1 MSNAKRFLSVIL
13 AMIMVLSTL
22 VIGASAYSDYKGDAI
37 KGQYNKLD
45 KPVLTTEQYASA
57 AVDELDRMLGK
68 EQIKLDKS
76 DLYGIGSL
84 DLTSVDATMKSV
96 YDFVTGR
103 TFETFKGMLGD
114 LGNLSANAFKDVTRA
129 GSGDIGVLY
138 AVLQFLYDNKGIFV
152 SYVDQT
158 INLGS
163 ILPSVVDLSDYT
175 DVNMLLKT
183 MLYKEVYTTVDAS
196 GNKVR
201 PDTESASAKATIK
214 ATSIDTM
221 VQKLIDDLVIKEI
234 PELSG
239 YTNISSGS
247 MYSFIDNALKQA
259 FNSSLVLDAL
269 NGSVKD
275 EIKKACGVEFQKNAD
290 GSYVKDSKGNKV
302 EANRDNL
309 NGYANYLNIDYTYS
323 GFTFGSGSFVSQI
336 NNILGSFVD
345 VLLKDKT
352 LVTWQTGD
360 NSKLM
365 NNLVALAKAV
375 LVKTGD
381 DFFAPYIKV
390 ADEATINKMTNEELI
405 VYALRAIING
415 SVKGLYIP
423 DDVTTVIDF
432 AYYGM
437 TQLLATSAPE
447 LDFSNYA
454 KNLDTIIIMGV
465 DYAIYSVNSAIDMGL
480 SYAYSMS
487 DVDAQLKIA
496 AKYGIDN
503 YGGLL
508 NGLSLSTS
516 DSGWTTLNKIVD
528 GVLGLNWLPTSS
540 NRDVKTFVI
549 DDLIGKI
556 ANLDLKGVL
565 DLFELS
571 AYPSASDLNKT
582 PKAAVLDIVT
592 RVVNIIF
599 PGALNASATTIDALA
614 TNAALAKTVDA
625 IFSDLYNYRAN
636 LVKGALPIVCSILS
650 LTTAQEFKFP
660 TVTCDTLIYDK
671 SGAPSFTIKFR
682 NNSSGINTGY
692 TDANGVFHQDQ
703 LYTYKIESV
712 TSNLDDKLNIAY
724 SKSDVAAGEEVDLSV
739 SSKSTVSGTTPFIVT
754 ITYNVLTEDGSNLT
768 ASPMTE
774 KVYSFISA
782 SAADDRDKEL
792 SVTASGYTFTGSAS
806 IYASSMRDIY
816 RAQFTVQNAA
826 SDSPVTGTPIA
837 TATKPIDATYI
848 KAKTDAFAI
857 TPKNGDQSG
866 MGKTYALQTTEA
878 YAALTDAERDTVWA
892 AICASGTSSRVPGK
906 YTYTFGA
913 NIGGTKVQK
922 AGYNIFCY
930 NDYGLE
936 SLLSSEIGKHRQ
948 QSNYSTGWSDWTA
961 AMQQA
966 VNVVYAPFVA
976 NSFLNQKAK
985 QYKAAYTKLKAAV
998 DTLDANEKAG
1008 GLSETKQIINSY
1020 APSNEGKEFDAAD
1033 YTYFGVADFEP
1044 YTYYNYRTEV
1054 RAAESMINRAEVP
1067 DATGKTYP
1075 ADTLT
1080 VTYRNHRL
1088 SLYGERLLK
1097 KEATSVHLSRELTN
1111 AQAKG
1116 YVESNYT
1123 AESWAMYQRAVV
1135 FASAVLNEDIKT
1147 VRQSKV
1153 NTAYEMLLE
1162 YQKRLIEA
1170 GGTPGGDDKAV
1181 YDLISDVNVV
1191 ETTDGKVL
1199 TGVTGGGAYDVAHYF
1214 SNLKNCTVEL
1224 VENENGFFTTDAKIL
1239 VKDNSGKV
1247 IDTYIVS
1254 VTGDVNGDG
1263 SDSDNI
1269 DTGIIL
1275 AVAGLAS
1282 KFDTQA
1288 QQYAADF
1295 TNDNVIDSVDVGSAL
1310 SVVSL
1315 TAKIDYV
1322 NRTAVPV

>member
-1 MSNAKRFLSVIL
+1 MSNAKRFISVIL

-22 VIGASAYSDYKGDAI
+22 VIGASAYSAYKGDAI

-45 KPVLTTEQYASA
+45 KPVLTTDQYASA
-57 AVDELDRMLGK
+57 AVDELDRMLNV
-68 EQIKLDKS
+68 EQIKLEKS
-76 DLYGIGSL
+76 DLYGIGEL
-84 DLTSVDATMKSV
+84 DLTSVDATMASV
-96 YDFVTGR
+96 YNFVNGR

-114 LGNLSANAFKDVTRA
+114 LGNLNANAFKGVTRS
-129 GSGDIGVLY
+129 GGDINVLY

-152 SYVDQT
+152 DFVAGD
-158 INLGS
+158 IDLGS

-201 PDTESASAKATIK
+201 PDTESSAAKATIK

-221 VQKLIDDLVIKEI
+221 AQKLIDDLVVKEI
-234 PELSG
+234 PELKG

-247 MYSFIDNALKQA
+247 MYSFIDNALKQV

-275 EIKKACGVEFQKNAD
+275 ELKKACGVEFKKDAN
-290 GSYVKDSKGNKV
+290 GSYIKDANGNKV
-302 EANRDNL
+302 EDNRDNL

-323 GFTFGSGSFVSQI
+323 GFTFGSGSFISQV

-345 VLLKDKT
+345 TLLKDKT

-365 NNLVALAKAV
+365 DNLIALAKAV

-381 DFFAPYIKV
+381 DFFASYIKV
-390 ADEATINKMTNEELI
+390 ADEATINKMSNEELI

-415 SVKGLYIP
+415 SVTGMYIP

-447 LDFSNYA
+447 LDFSGYE
-454 KNLDTIIIMGV
+454 KSLDTIIIMGV

-480 SYAYSMS
+480 SYAHSMS

-528 GVLGLNWLPTSS
+528 GLLGLNWLPTSA
-540 NRDVKTFVI
+540 NKDVKTFVI
-549 DDLIGKI
+549 DNLIGKI
-556 ANLDLKGVL
+556 AKLDLKGVL
-565 DLFELS
+565 DMFELS

-582 PKAAVLDIVT
+582 PKAAVLDVVT
-592 RVVNIIF
+592 RIVNIIF
-599 PGALNASATTIDALA
+599 PGALDNSATTLDAIA
-614 TNAALAKTVDA
+614 TNAALSKTVDA

-636 LVKGALPIVCSILS
+636 LVKGALPIVCSILD

-671 SGAPSFTIKFR
+671 TGSPNFTIKFR

-692 TDANGVFHQDQ
+692 TDANGTFHQDS
-703 LYTYKIESV
+703 LYTYEIVSV
-712 TSNLDDKLNIAY
+712 TSNLDDKLNLV
-724 SKSDVAAGEEVDLSV
+724 KDKTNVAAGEEANISV
-739 SSKSTVSGTTPFIVT
+739 SSKTNISGTTPFIVT
-754 ITYNVLTEDGSNLT
+754 IKYNVLTEDGSTLT
-768 ASPMTE
+768 SEPMTE
-774 KVYSFISA
+774 YVYSFISA
-782 SAADDRDKEL
+782 SAQDDRDKEL
-792 SVTASGYTFTGSAS
+792 SQTTSGYTFVGPAS
-806 IYASSMRDIY
+806 IYASSMRDLY
-816 RAQFTVQNAA
+816 RAQYTVQNAA
-826 SDSPVTGTPIA
+826 SDKSVTGTPIV
-837 TATKPIDATYI
+837 TATKAINATYI
-848 KAKTDAFAI
+848 QPKTDEF
-857 TPKNGDQSG
+857 TVTQKNGDQAG
-866 MGKTYALQTTEA
+866 MGTTYMLQTTDA
-878 YAALTDAERDTVWA
+878 YAALTDEEKETVWSE
-892 AICASGTSSRVPGK
+892 ICATGTAARVPGK

-913 NIGGTKVQK
+913 NVNGVKVQK
-922 AGYNIFCY
+922 AGFSVFCY
-930 NDYGLE
+930 NNYGLD

-948 QSNYSTGWSDWTA
+948 ASNYSTGWNAWVTA
-961 AMQQA
+961 MESA
-966 VNVVYAPFVA
+966 VNVVYSPYVS
-976 NSFLNQKAK
+976 NNFLNQKAK
-985 QYKAAYTKLKAAV
+985 QYKAAYDALRAAV
-998 DTLDANEKAG
+998 DTLDANEIAG
-1008 GLSETKQIINSY
+1008 GLDATKQILNSY
-1020 APSNEGKEFDAAD
+1020 APSNEGKEYDDPD

-1054 RAAESMINRAEVP
+1054 KEANAMIDRAEIP
-1067 DATGKTYP
+1067 DAEGNTTP
-1075 ADTLT
+1075 ADSLT

-1088 SLYGERLLK
+1088 NLYGGRLLK
-1097 KEATSVHLSRELTN
+1097 KEATSVHLARELAN

-1116 YVESNYT
+1116 YVESDYT
-1123 AESWAMYQRAVV
+1123 AESWAAYQRALT
-1135 FASAVLNEDIKT
+1135 FATSVNNEDINT
-1147 VRQSKV
+1147 VRQTKI

-1162 YQKRLIEA
+1162 YQKRLIAA
-1170 GGTPGGDDKAV
+1170 GGSVGGDAT

-1191 ETTDGKVL
+1191 ETTDGKIL
-1199 TGVTGGGAYDVAHYF
+1199 TGVTGGGVYGVDHYF

-1224 VENENGFFTTDAKIL
+1224 VENENGFFSTDAKIL
-1239 VKDNSGKV
+1239 VKDTSGNV